1 MAKLNLSP
9 ERIHLHDMVS
19 GRFTG
24 SLFGSRSYGFQAF
37 LLPLIVTLIVFIIFS
52 ISIPRFF
59 TVTNLVNILFQAC
72 VLGILTLGQSLVILT
87 AGIDLSNG
95 SVMALCGVVTAG
107 LAVSGWSPYIA
118 ILAGLGL
125 GFFLG
130 WLNGF
135 VVTKLRIQPFV
146 VTLGMYSI
154 ARALALVYTKGQ
166 QIFNLPRDL
175 LAFGGAFIGR
185 IPTASIVLVLVTF
198 ILWLFIRHT
207 PWGVHVYA
215 IGGNKEAARNTGI
228 NIDKTLIVV
237 YSVAGLIY
245 AIAALVL
252 LGRTSIGDPNAGM
265 VGNLNSITAAVIGGI
280 SLFGGRGSILGAL
293 LGVFILTMIL
303 NGLTLLS
310 VSALWQLFFT
320 GFLVILAAA
329 LQTGFSS
336 RNARSSSQQ

>member
-1 MAKLNLSP
+1 M
-9 ERIHLHDMVS
+9 HLHDMAS
-19 GRFTG
+19 GYFTRA
-24 SLFGSRSYGFQAF
+24 LFGSRSYGFQAF

-52 ISIPRFF
+52 VAIPRFF

-95 SVMALCGVVTAG
+95 SIMALCGVVTAG

-130 WLNGF
+130 LLNGF
-135 VVTKLRIQPFV
+135 TVTKLRIQPFV

-166 QIFNLPRDL
+166 QIFNLPREL
-175 LAFGGAFIGR
+175 LAFGGTFILGR

-198 ILWLFIRHT
+198 ILWLFIRRT
-207 PWGVHVYA
+207 PWGIHVYA
-215 IGGNKEAARNTGI
+215 IGGNKETARNTGI
-228 NIDKTLIVV
+228 NIDKTLIGV
-237 YSVAGLIY
+237 YSIAGLIY